1 MLSDGPLSK
10 WQRTENTKE
19 DVKDLISSLNRVLVR
34 SHDQTLLEGN
44 FEARWPALHEKLN
57 EILAASPEVM
67 SEFLQTDIEQLS
79 GTKLTSESRILLKE
93 ASKDSAGAINFIRTD
108 GGDFIMVN
116 GKEFGGESA
125 RDQAIWRDAFYDLK
139 RHDFFEQ
146 KSKEYFVLT
155 TKGFRIADKL

>member
-1 MLSDGPLSK
+1 MDTC
-10 WQRTENTKE
+10 RTARRRNNRRS
-19 DVKDLISSLNRVLVR
+19 VAVAVPHQIQQYPAHDLRNV
-34 SHDQTLLEGN
+34 G
-44 FEARWPALHEKLN
+44 
-57 EILAASPEVM
+57 
-67 SEFLQTDIEQLS
+67 
-79 GTKLTSESRILLKE
+79 
-93 ASKDSAGAINFIRTD
+93 SKDSAGAINFIRTD

-125 RDQAIWRDAFYDLK
+125 RDQAVWRDAFYDLK